1 MRCEAILASCILAI
15 FGASAVSV
23 RAQGEPHPAKAWRAM
38 TMIDLRLI
46 GPSQSPTARLWHDR
60 IAVSSSPTSS
70 RLPPGGRSATAANVV
85 IRSPDVVVMLSI
97 LHADRTCDSRP
108 VAPEVWRCAMR
119 LVRFDARGTTIREG
133 TACFAHGAGRPEAP
147 GAYASYDASTR
158 MVRLGVLAGREAVEG
173 CSQSVPVRGE

>member
-1 MRCEAILASCILAI
+1 MLASCVLAML
-15 FGASAVSV
+15 GGSAVAV
-23 RAQGEPHPAKAWRAM
+23 RAEGEPHPAKAWRAM

-46 GPSQSPTARLWHDR
+46 GPSQSSTARLWHDR
-60 IAVSSSPTSS
+60 LAANASPTAS
-70 RLPPGGRSATAANVV
+70 RLPPGGRAITAANVV

-97 LHADRTCDSRP
+97 LHADRTCDPRP

-133 TACFAHGAGRPEAP
+133 TACFAHGTGKPEAP
-147 GAYASYDASTR
+147 RAYASYDASTR